1 MLVLV
6 LTIRFNRQCARPDA
20 AQEDFLSTFVPLQSN
35 TTEIGFRFVL
45 PFFHRHSYLFS
56 SSFIRDET
64 YTENI
69 LEKQADLIRYLRER
83 NDHLARLLHQ
93 QSQRPV

>member
-20 AQEDFLSTFVPLQSN
+20 AQEDFLSTFVPLQIN

-45 PFFHRHSYLFS
+45 LGVSFLFIVVS
-56 SSFIRDET
+56 PLIRDET
-64 YTENI
+64 YTETI

-83 NDHLARLLHQ
+83 NDHLARLVHQ
-93 QSQRPV
+93 QSRRPV

>member
-45 PFFHRHSYLFS
+45 PFFHRHSYPF
-56 SSFIRDET
+56 FIRDET
-64 YTENI
+64 YTDNI

-83 NDHLARLLHQ
+83 NDHLARLVHQ
-93 QSQRPV
+93 QSRRPV